1 MTVGDL
7 FHYMAGCLTAEWDDP
22 INEVGWD
29 KGFDSF
35 ERILD
40 SDDLLGAVDDPLKN
54 EDLYWEF
61 VSAFQRQWCQRSQY
75 RLEHSEMLLHSW
87 ARFAEVTMTRKRFL
101 MHRGRSAT
109 ASNDE
114 LLDPSEVLDA
124 LGNAIGQAEWRMV
137 GRTSDVCLLYTS
149 PSPRDQRGARMP
161 SSA

>member
-1 MTVGDL
+1 MGHVKRWMEKQDESGFRSDRYFDDVCEGCIGDPALAVFVSRNGPITKCDFCDSTESNGMTVGDL

-61 VSAFQRQWCQRSQY
+61 VSAFQRQWCQRSPY
-75 RLEHSEMLLHSW
+75 LSLIH
-87 ARFAEVTMTRKRFL
+87 
-101 MHRGRSAT
+101 
-109 ASNDE
+109 
-114 LLDPSEVLDA
+114 
-124 LGNAIGQAEWRMV
+124 I
-137 GRTSDVCLLYTS
+137 
-149 PSPRDQRGARMP
+149 
-161 SSA
+161 